1 MQEPDAE
8 INFNGVEC
16 DEIQFHLPEGIS
28 VAGKC
33 WGDDRAT
40 INVVA
45 MHGYLDSAATFDRLA
60 PILVQ
65 QSHYNIRIVAF
76 DFSGQGKSSHRADH
90 TNYFISW
97 VSEVVTVADAMGW
110 STFHLL
116 AHSMATGIA
125 VMLAGALPARIERVV
140 LLDHIGPASI
150 EPEQAPKYLER
161 ALQQRLKVLHRQP
174 KTYSDT
180 DALVKRMM
188 ESDAKLTEGSA
199 KLLVARCGKRVANG
213 VRFSHDPRLRGVP
226 TAVPL
231 TEPEVLEFIRR
242 INVPVLLIWAS
253 YRWYPLDKKKFSA
266 REQAFPNL
274 RIEQVEGNHHVHL
287 ENPERVYPTIL
298 EFLTQPS
305 SSL

>member
-1 MQEPDAE
+1 
-8 INFNGVEC
+8 VEVNQQSVTVESE
-16 DEIQFHLPEGIS
+16 EIQFQLPEGIS
-28 VAGKC
+28 VAGKY

-40 INVVA
+40 VNVVA

-60 PILVQ
+60 PMLVQ
-65 QSHYNIRIVAF
+65 QSNYNIRVVAF

-110 STFHLL
+110 STFNLI

-125 VMLAGALPARIERVV
+125 VMLAGALPSRIEKVV

-150 EPEQAPKYLER
+150 APEQAPKYLER
-161 ALQQRLKVLHRQP
+161 ALQQRLKLLQRQP
-174 KTYSDT
+174 KTYADT
-180 DALVKRMM
+180 ESLVRRVM

-199 KLLVARCGKRVANG
+199 RLLVARCGKRVANG

-226 TAVPL
+226 IAVPL
-231 TEPEVLEFIRR
+231 TEPEVLEFIKR

-253 YRWYPLDKKKFSA
+253 HRWYPLDKKKFA
-266 REQAFPNL
+266 TREQAFPDL
-274 RIEQVEGNHHVHL
+274 RIERVEGNHHVHL
-287 ENPERVYPTIL
+287 EHPDRICPQIL
-298 EFLTQPS
+298 RFLTKLS